1 LGWVI
6 PVGAITLADSD
17 EVARA
22 FRDDVAHRSDMM
34 PPGWGASLADDF
46 SHSIL
51 GWSIA
56 GALGAGFG
64 LSVPAAQLN

>member
-1 LGWVI
+1 
-6 PVGAITLADSD
+6 
-17 EVARA
+17 
-22 FRDDVAHRSDMM
+22 MM